1 MNKVHQSYF
10 FLIDSLGNMVY
21 IGSMVELS
29 LVIMQE
35 LVAELL
41 VIPKLDVNDGR
52 LAMR

>member
-1 MNKVHQSYF
+1 MGVPLQI
-10 FLIDSLGNMVY
+10 LVIVPTRLY
-21 IGSMVELS
+21 IGSIVELV

-41 VIPKLDVNDGR
+41 MIPKLDVDNGR